1 MSEQVLK
8 DKTVLLGVSGSI
20 AAYKAAALCSILI
33 KKGASVRVV
42 MTSNATK
49 FIAPL
54 TFSTYT
60 KSRTYTDTFEE
71 TFEYKVEHISLADE
85 ADIAIVAPATANI
98 IAKMA
103 HGIADDMLSTTL
115 LAVKSPILVAPAMNT
130 NMFENPATQDNI
142 ETLKKRGV
150 HIIEPDSGLLACG
163 VTGKGKMPE
172 AEVLAEYVEYYLQKS
187 EKLSGKK
194 VLVSAGPTKE
204 AIDPVRFISNHS
216 TGKMGFAIAKVAA
229 QMGATVTLVSGETN
243 CKTPINVDRVDV
255 VSAADMDKEISLRAY
270 ENDIIIMSAAVA
282 DFTPQNPAKEKIKKK
297 DNTDNSIELERTVD
311 ILKKLGENK
320 RKGQFICGFS
330 METENVL
337 ENSKQKLVKKN
348 VDMIVANNLRESGA
362 GFGTDTNIVTLITES
377 ENIKLPQM
385 SKEEVAF
392 NILNRI

>member
-1 MSEQVLK
+1 MSDKNLK
-8 DKTVLLGVSGSI
+8 GKTVLLGVSGSI

-33 KKGASVRVV
+33 KKGATVRVV
-42 MTSNATK
+42 MTNNATK

-103 HGIADDMLSTTL
+103 NGIADDMLSTTL

-142 ETLKKRGV
+142 DTLKKRGM

-172 AEVLAEYVEYYLQKS
+172 AEVLSEYVEFYLKQS
-187 EKLSGKK
+187 DILSGKK

-229 QMGATVTLVSGETN
+229 QMGANVTLVCGDTN
-243 CKTPINVDRVDV
+243 CKTPINVERIDV
-255 VSAADMDKEISLRAY
+255 ISAADMEREISSRA
-270 ENDIIIMSAAVA
+270 NDSDIIIMSAAVA
-282 DFTPQNPAKEKIKKK
+282 DFTPQNPAKEKIKKQ
-297 DNTDNSIELERTVD
+297 DNKGNSIELTRTVD
-311 ILKKLGENK
+311 ILKKLGDNK

-337 ENSKQKLVKKN
+337 ENSKQKLIKKN
-348 VDMIVANNLRESGA
+348 VDMIVANDLRESGA

-377 ENIKLPQM
+377 DNIKLPQM